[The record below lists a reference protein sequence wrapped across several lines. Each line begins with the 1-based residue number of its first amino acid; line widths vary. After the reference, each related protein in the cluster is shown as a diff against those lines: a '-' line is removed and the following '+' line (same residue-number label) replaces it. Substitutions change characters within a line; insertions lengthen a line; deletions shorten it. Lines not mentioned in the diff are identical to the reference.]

1 MTTHLRG
8 SEGTIELGLRGERV
22 KLGDHIAYFW
32 EKDREFEE
40 AVKFLI
46 LGIRQG
52 EHAVVFGHD
61 EANQRVLGILRLNG
75 LDTDHLQKTNRLSVI
90 GGGPSGEIMLGGI
103 GETFQQA
110 VDAGAGCI
118 RLLGNIGWSKPGW
131 PNDLDILAFEAKVT
145 GAAKQFPCVVMCM
158 YDVAH
163 LSGTVMVHGA
173 YETHPLTFC
182 GNVLRENP
190 HYVEVAQY
198 LLQLEEMEDRAKDGA
213 GHRASSSAHPDA
225 PLTASA

>member
-8 SEGTIELGLRGERV
+8 SEGTVELGLRGERV

-40 AVKFLI
+40 AVKFL
-46 LGIRQG
+46 LVGIRQG

-61 EANQRVLGILRLNG
+61 EANERVLGVLRRNG
-75 LDTDHLQKTNRLSVI
+75 LDTGHLQKANRLSVI
-90 GGGPSGEIMLGGI
+90 GGGPSGEKMLGGI
-103 GETFQQA
+103 GEKFQQA
-110 VDAGAGCI
+110 VDGGAACI

-190 HYVEVAQY
+190 HYVDVDKF
-198 LLQLEEMEDRAKDGA
+198 LSQLDEMEDRAKSAA
-213 GHRASSSAHPDA
+213 GHSVPARA
-225 PLTASA
+225 

>member
-1 MTTHLRG
+1 MTNQERG
-8 SEGTIELGLRGERV
+8 PEGEIELGLRGERV
-22 KLGDHIAYFW
+22 RLGDHIAYFW
-32 EKDREFEE
+32 EKDSEFEE

-46 LGIRQG
+46 LGLRQN

-61 EANQRVLGILRLNG
+61 EANEKVLLILRRSG
-75 LDTDHLQKTNRLSVI
+75 IDTDHMQATNRLSVI
-90 GGGPSGEIMLGGI
+90 GGGPSGEKMLGSI
-103 GETFQQA
+103 GAKFQQA
-110 VDAGAGCI
+110 VAAGSRCI
-118 RLLGNIGWSKPGW
+118 RLLGNIGWAKPGW
-131 PNDLDILAFEAKVT
+131 PEELDILAFEAKVT

-190 HYVEVAQY
+190 HYVQVDHF
-198 LLQLEEMEDRAKDGA
+198 LSQLEEMEDRAKSGA
-213 GHRASSSAHPDA
+213 KRRASGLESDVTMTTSP
-225 PLTASA
+225 

>member
-1 MTTHLRG
+1 MTKHVRAP
-8 SEGTIELGLRGERV
+8 EGDIDLGLRGERV
-22 KLGDHIAYFW
+22 RLGDHIAYFW
-32 EKDREFEE
+32 EKEREFEE

-61 EANQRVLGILRLNG
+61 EANEKVLGILRRSG
-75 LDTDHLQKTNRLSVI
+75 LDTDHLQKANRLSVI
-90 GGGPSGEIMLGGI
+90 GGGPTGEQMLGGI
-103 GETFQQA
+103 EEKFQKA
-110 VDAGAGCI
+110 VESGSSCI

-131 PNDLDILAFEAKVT
+131 PDELDILAFEAKVT

-190 HYVEVAQY
+190 HYVEVNEY
-198 LLQLEEMEDRAKDGA
+198 LARLEEMEDRAKITA
-213 GHRASSSAHPDA
+213 RNTASSGSSDGM
-225 PLTASA
+225 LTATA

>member
-1 MTTHLRG
+1 MR
-8 SEGTIELGLRGERV
+8 
-22 KLGDHIAYFW
+22 LGDHIAYFW

-61 EANQRVLGILRLNG
+61 EANERVLGILRRNG
-75 LDTDHLQKTNRLSVI
+75 LDTDHLQGANRLSVI
-90 GGGPSGEIMLGGI
+90 GGGPSGEEMLGAI
-103 GETFQQA
+103 GDKFQKA
-110 VDAGAGCI
+110 VAGGSRCI

-131 PNDLDILAFEAKVT
+131 PDELDILAFEAKVT

-190 HYVEVAQY
+190 HYVQVEQY
-198 LLQLEEMEDRAKDGA
+198 LSRLEGMEDRAKAGA
-213 GHRASSSAHPDA
+213 KQSAESTVRSNA
-225 PLTASA
+225 AA

>member
-1 MTTHLRG
+1 LTKHVR
-8 SEGTIELGLRGERV
+8 SPEGDIELGLRGERV
-22 KLGDHIAYFW
+22 RLGDHIAYFW
-32 EKDREFEE
+32 EKEQEFEE

-61 EANQRVLGILRLNG
+61 DANEKVLGILRRSG
-75 LDTDHLQKTNRLSVI
+75 LDIAHLQASNRLSVI
-90 GGGPSGEIMLGGI
+90 GGGPSGDKMLGGI
-103 GETFQQA
+103 GEKFQQA
-110 VDAGAGCI
+110 VKGGSSCI

-131 PNDLDILAFEAKVT
+131 PDELDILAFEAKVT

-158 YDVAH
+158 YDVRH

-190 HYVEVAQY
+190 HYVEVGQY
-198 LLQLEEMEDRAKDGA
+198 LQRLEDLEDRAKISAKRQSASGELDGA
-213 GHRASSSAHPDA
+213 
-225 PLTASA
+225 LTASA